1 MSGQPGPVL
10 AQTVKQR
17 EEALCGNNN
26 IGFETEHSTGP
37 GGLRPESSSL
47 ELLWFSCC
55 KNLQRWGLR
64 FPPLSTHTHTHTRA
78 LSLSNR
84 SPAEP

>member
-1 MSGQPGPVL
+1 MNVWAAGPSVGSDSK
-10 AQTVKQR
+10 TK

-47 ELLWFSCC
+47 SCYGSVVVRTYSGGGSASHHC
-55 KNLQRWGLR
+55 
-64 FPPLSTHTHTHTRA
+64 PHTHTHTCPV
-78 LSLSNR
+78 SL
-84 SPAEP
+84 